1 LLRRQQDHRLAGFK
15 PARSFLAV
23 SAVKA
28 CSNGKAAGIQF
39 PPRADA
45 VLEIGTS
52 RAQACKAPLANFLP
66 YDGGLARSGIPTE
79 ELSMPSEA
87 ASTAPETSAVE
98 EDQAIRERVRVL
110 MNQILRQ
117 GQIDPEGVKEVLR
130 AVTGGA
136 LSGTAPSAD
145 AWGTEFADAVRRL
158 DAALVVSAEAA
169 HRALETVAIRGK
181 DVTDNDMKGA
191 LAGLM
196 KLQEDCL
203 AAVNVV
209 SKRASGENLR
219 RELDQLAVHAQN
231 VGVEA
236 SARAGALI
244 NEFASRIAGTYR
256 ETTVP
261 NLEAAR
267 AFSARMALLTSGII
281 AGVADALGD
290 QSGSKKA
297 K

>member
-1 LLRRQQDHRLAGFK
+1 MSTSMD
-15 PARSFLAV
+15 
-23 SAVKA
+23 
-28 CSNGKAAGIQF
+28 
-39 PPRADA
+39 PP
-45 VLEIGTS
+45 
-52 RAQACKAPLANFLP
+52 K
-66 YDGGLARSGIPTE
+66 
-79 ELSMPSEA
+79 
-87 ASTAPETSAVE
+87 TSAAD

-110 MNQILRQ
+110 MSQILRE
-117 GQIDPEGVKEVLR
+117 GQIDPEGVKEVMR

-136 LSGTAPSAD
+136 LSGTAPTANAS
-145 AWGTEFADAVRRL
+145 GTDFTDAVRRL

-169 HRALETVAIRGK
+169 HRALETVATRGK
-181 DVTDNDMKGA
+181 DATDNDIKGA
-191 LAGLM
+191 LASLM
-196 KLQEDCL
+196 KLQEDSL

-219 RELDQLAVHAQN
+219 REVDQLAVHAQN

-236 SARAGALI
+236 SARAGALM

-261 NLEAAR
+261 SLESAR

-281 AGVADALGD
+281 AGVADALSD

>member
-1 LLRRQQDHRLAGFK
+1 M
-15 PARSFLAV
+15 S
-23 SAVKA
+23 
-28 CSNGKAAGIQF
+28 
-39 PPRADA
+39 
-45 VLEIGTS
+45 
-52 RAQACKAPLANFLP
+52 
-66 YDGGLARSGIPTE
+66 
-79 ELSMPSEA
+79 SEA
-87 ASTAPETSAVE
+87 ASTGPPETSAAQQ
-98 EDQAIRERVRVL
+98 DQAIRERVRAL
-110 MNQILRQ
+110 MNRLLQE
-117 GQIDPEGVKEVLR
+117 GQIDPEGVKEVMR

-136 LSGTAPSAD
+136 LPGTPPTD
-145 AWGTEFADAVRRL
+145 NTPGMEFADAVRRL

-181 DVTDNDMKGA
+181 DVTDNDIKGA
-191 LAGLM
+191 LASLM

-203 AAVNVV
+203 AAVTRV
-209 SKRASGENLR
+209 SERASGENLR

-236 SARAGALI
+236 SARAGAFM
-244 NEFASRIAGTYR
+244 NEFATRITGTYR

-261 NLEAAR
+261 SLEAAR

-281 AGVADALGD
+281 AGVADALSD

>member
-1 LLRRQQDHRLAGFK
+1 
-15 PARSFLAV
+15 
-23 SAVKA
+23 
-28 CSNGKAAGIQF
+28 
-39 PPRADA
+39 
-45 VLEIGTS
+45 
-52 RAQACKAPLANFLP
+52 
-66 YDGGLARSGIPTE
+66 
-79 ELSMPSEA
+79 MPSEA
-87 ASTAPETSAVE
+87 ASTAPEISTAE

-110 MNQILRQ
+110 MSQILRQ
-117 GQIDPEGVKEVLR
+117 GQIDPEGVKEVMR
-130 AVTGGA
+130 AVTGGT
-136 LSGTAPSAD
+136 LSGTAPTAD
-145 AWGTEFADAVRRL
+145 TSGTEFADAVRRL

-169 HRALETVAIRGK
+169 HHALKTVAIRGK
-181 DVTDNDMKGA
+181 DVTDNDIKGA
-191 LAGLM
+191 LTSLM

-209 SKRASGENLR
+209 SERASGENLR
-219 RELDQLAVHAQN
+219 RELDQFAVHAQN
-231 VGVEA
+231 LGIVA
-236 SARAGALI
+236 SARAGALM

-261 NLEAAR
+261 SLESAR